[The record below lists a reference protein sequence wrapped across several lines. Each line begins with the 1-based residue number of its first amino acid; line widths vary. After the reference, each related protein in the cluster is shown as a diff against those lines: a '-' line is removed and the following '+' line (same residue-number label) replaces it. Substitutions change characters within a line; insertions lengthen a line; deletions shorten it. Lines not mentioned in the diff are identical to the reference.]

1 MVKVRY
7 AEEDELLETQ
17 KVARQYL
24 SKVGFVR
31 LASLKEHQE
40 KKTLKVIEVDGKIV
54 GFVNFYL
61 RKDGWTVIYELAVL
75 KEFTN
80 KGYARKLIESLPKPI
95 RLKCPVDNES
105 NEFYRHIGFTLLE
118 TVKGRK
124 RDLNVWLLF

>member
-17 KVARQYL
+17 KIAQ
-24 SKVGFVR
+24 KNQKAVGFLMMCV
-31 LASLKEHQE
+31 LKEHQE
-40 KKTLKVIEVDGKIV
+40 NKTLKVIEVDGKIV

-95 RLKCPVDNES
+95 RLKCLVDNES

-124 RDLNVWLLF
+124 RDLNVWVLF